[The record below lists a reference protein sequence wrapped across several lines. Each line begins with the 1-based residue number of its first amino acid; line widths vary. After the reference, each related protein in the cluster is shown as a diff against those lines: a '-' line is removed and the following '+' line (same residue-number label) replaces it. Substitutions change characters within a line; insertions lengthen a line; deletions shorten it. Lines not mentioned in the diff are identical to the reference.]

1 MWFRMADAPAIVRL
15 WIPSFFCFIVLG
27 TGLNWCLT
35 SSMSFAGVPLQESH
49 PVVSLPIIDSAWAA
63 DTKSDKR
70 LAYNS
75 MSSGGRNACFLIDED
90 PIEDR
95 LGRRA
100 FSAKRAL
107 LLPLTTM
114 CVGLFPAVDE
124 IGWAGYEAR
133 GDHARS
139 IGNWAE
145 AEKTYAMAVG
155 LLDRTADKDINL
167 DLAALLNKL
176 GASRFK
182 QDDFAGA
189 ETVFRRALT
198 IYTSVRGADDLHVA
212 DTLDLVA
219 SALFEQQ
226 EGRALAGPLFFRAWV
241 IRDGMLGPDHPAIAE
256 SLHHL
261 AVSLYSDNLSMAVP
275 LFLRSRDIREK
286 VFGHDHPLVVNSLNA
301 MARLYEKHNRPDLAI
316 PLYQAALTIQEKVFG
331 PNASETQQIRSSL
344 NTAHGWKN
352 HPQEGPNGR

>member
-1 MWFRMADAPAIVRL
+1 MRFRMVDVPTIVRL
-15 WIPSFFCFIVLG
+15 GLASFFCFIVLG
-27 TGLNWCLT
+27 SGLNCLMP
-35 SSMSFAGVPLQESH
+35 SMSFAGVPLQESYPAVSP
-49 PVVSLPIIDSAWAA
+49 PVMDSVWAT

-70 LAYNS
+70 IAYNS
-75 MSSGGRNACFLIDED
+75 MSLGGRDACFLIEGDS
-90 PIEDR
+90 IEDR
-95 LGRRA
+95 LGRHP
-100 FSAKRAL
+100 FSGKRAL

-114 CVGLFPAVDE
+114 CVGLFPVADE

-139 IGNWAE
+139 AGNWAE
-145 AEKTYAMAVG
+145 AEKTYVMAVG
-155 LLDRTADKDINL
+155 LLDRTADKEVNL

-176 GASRFK
+176 GATRFK

-198 IYTSVRGADDLHVA
+198 IYTSVRGAEDLHVA

-226 EGRALAGPLFFRAWV
+226 QGRALAGPLFFRAWV
-241 IRDGMLGPDHPAIAE
+241 IRDGMLGPDHPAVAD

-261 AVSLYSDNLSMAVP
+261 AVSLYSDNLPMAIP

-331 PNASETQQIRSSL
+331 PDASETQQIRSSL
-344 NTAHGWKN
+344 NMAHGWKD
-352 HPQEGPNGR
+352 HPHEDPNGR

>member
-15 WIPSFFCFIVLG
+15 WILSFFCFIVLG
-27 TGLNWCLT
+27 IGLNWYLMP
-35 SSMSFAGVPLQESH
+35 SMSFAGVPLQESY
-49 PVVSLPIIDSAWAA
+49 PVVSPPAIDRAWAA

-70 LAYNS
+70 IAYNS

-90 PIEDR
+90 PIEDPS
-95 LGRRA
+95 GRRA
-100 FSAKRAL
+100 FSGKRAL

-139 IGNWAE
+139 IGNWTE

-226 EGRALAGPLFFRAWV
+226 QGRALAGPLFFRAWV